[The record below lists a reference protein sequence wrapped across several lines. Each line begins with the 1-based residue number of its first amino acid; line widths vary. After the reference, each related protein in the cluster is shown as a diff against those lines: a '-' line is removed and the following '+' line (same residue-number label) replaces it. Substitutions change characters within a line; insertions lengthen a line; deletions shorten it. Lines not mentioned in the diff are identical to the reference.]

1 LKRVAPNVVETIN
14 PIQCE
19 IRMKFVSFEYDGHDG
34 FGFWSGEIVFDL
46 TGRLAPQVTT
56 LKHALARGL
65 LSQAPDRLGQAPQ
78 LPLHDLKLL
87 PVIPDPDKIICVG
100 LNYDDHRKETKRPDS
115 EHPTIFTRFADSQV
129 GHGQPML
136 KPSFSERFDYE
147 AELAIIIGRSGRNI
161 SEGNAMDYVA
171 GYACYNDGS
180 VRDWQRHTSQ
190 FTPGKNFPATGGFG
204 PALVTPDEVG
214 DYRLLPI
221 QLRLN
226 GTVMQDSH
234 LANLIFPIE
243 KLIAYCSTFTPL
255 SPGDVIVTGTPG
267 GVGDRREPPIYMREG
282 DVVEVEI
289 GTVGTLRNPIAIG

>member
-78 LPLHDLKLL
+78 LPLH
-87 PVIPDPDKIICVG
+87 G

-115 EHPTIFTRFADSQV
+115 EHPTIFTRFADSQA